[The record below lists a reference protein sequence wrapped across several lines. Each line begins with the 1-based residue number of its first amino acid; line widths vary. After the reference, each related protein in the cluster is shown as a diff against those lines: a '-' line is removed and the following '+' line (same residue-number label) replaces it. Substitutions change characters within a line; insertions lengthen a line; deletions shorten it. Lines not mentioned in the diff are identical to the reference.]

1 MLRCVSLEIGDPA
14 TEYVG
19 DARHDFG
26 LRSPFASLDAGEVGV
41 VDLGGFGESAQ
52 AVAAF
57 LALPSD
63 FASIGLHRNDH
74 TQRDPTRQREAQRV
88 VTSRFAW

>member
-1 MLRCVSLEIGDPA
+1 LDVGDPA
-14 TEYVG
+14 TEYGG

-26 LRSPFASLDAGEVGV
+26 LGAPFASLDAGEVGV

-63 FASIGLHRNDH
+63 FGSIGLHMEDD
-74 TQRDPTRQREAQRV
+74 T
-88 VTSRFAW
+88 